1 MASRLEAEHLYKVF
15 GRRPEEAMER
25 LQQGVDREELR
36 ADGITAAVIDA
47 SFTVEPGQIFVVMGL
62 SGSGKSTLLRMLNG
76 LLEPTGG
83 HVRFDGQDLTQLS
96 ARELREVRAR
106 KISMVFQ
113 HFALFPHRSVRENA
127 AYGLEVQGVPR
138 AERNE
143 RAAKALELA
152 GLAGWEKSWPDELSG
167 GMQQRVGLARAL
179 ATDADLLLM
188 DESFS
193 ALDPLIRRDM
203 QDQLIE
209 LQKKLKK
216 TIVFI
221 THDLNEAMRLGD
233 RIAVMRDGRI
243 VQIGTAED
251 ILVRPADDYVAS
263 FTQDVDRSRV
273 LTAGALMDTSVT
285 REAPSAPARPRPPRH
300 RSRNCAR
307 SAPVCRTASRSWTR
321 PTESSVSCSASDC
334 SASSATRQ
342 PTPRPATTRTGRWP
356 SMPRIPFGDWVN
368 DTVDW
373 LLNHMAWFFD
383 FLKTVFDGAYDG
395 VNAVLQAPQP
405 LLLAGIFAVIAFWLR
420 GTSAGVLTFVGFA
433 FIDSLE
439 LWEDAMVT
447 LSLVLVATLIAL
459 VISVPVGIWAARS
472 DRVSSVVRPVLDFM
486 QTLPAMIYL
495 IPAIL
500 FFGTGAPAGMVATL
514 IFALAPGVR
523 MTELGIRQVD
533 KDLVEAADAFGTTPA
548 THCCASSCRS
558 PCPASWRASTR
569 SSCWACPWPPSPAWS
584 APAASAAT

>member
-1 MASRLEAEHLYKVF
+1 MSSRLEAEHLYKVF

-25 LQQGVDREELR
+25 LQQGADREDLR
-36 ADGITAAVIDA
+36 AEGTTAAVIDA

-83 HVRFDGQDLTQLS
+83 HVRFDGQDLTRLG
-96 ARELREVRAR
+96 ARELREVRAK

-113 HFALFPHRSVRENA
+113 HFALFPHRSVLENA
-127 AYGLEVQGVPR
+127 AYGLGVQGVPR
-138 AERNE
+138 AERDE
-143 RAAKALELA
+143 RAARALELA
-152 GLAGWEKSWPDELSG
+152 GLGGWEKSWPDELSG

-273 LTAGALMDTSVT
+273 LTAESVMDTDVRGDEADCACDTATPDTPFNDVCAISARLTHPVAVLDAG
-285 REAPSAPARPRPPRH
+285 REVVGVIPRQRLI
-300 RSRNCAR
+300 SFLGDEQA
-307 SAPVCRTASRSWTR
+307 
-321 PTESSVSCSASDC
+321 E
-334 SASSATRQ
+334 
-342 PTPRPATTRTGRWP
+342 PTPCAA
-356 SMPRIPFGDWVN
+356 PRDDSVKA
-368 DTVDW
+368 VQ
-373 LLNHMAWFFD
+373 A
-383 FLKTVFDGAYDG
+383 GA
-395 VNAVLQAPQP
+395 
-405 LLLAGIFAVIAFWLR
+405 
-420 GTSAGVLTFVGFA
+420 
-433 FIDSLE
+433 
-439 LWEDAMVT
+439 
-447 LSLVLVATLIAL
+447 
-459 VISVPVGIWAARS
+459 
-472 DRVSSVVRPVLDFM
+472 
-486 QTLPAMIYL
+486 
-495 IPAIL
+495 
-500 FFGTGAPAGMVATL
+500 
-514 IFALAPGVR
+514 
-523 MTELGIRQVD
+523 
-533 KDLVEAADAFGTTPA
+533 
-548 THCCASSCRS
+548 
-558 PCPASWRASTR
+558 
-569 SSCWACPWPPSPAWS
+569 
-584 APAASAAT
+584 